1 MPVYEYRCGGCGK
14 EFERYLPS
22 AAAGV
27 TCPACSSAEVKRR
40 LSLFAMKTHGADVAT
55 MPSGGGGCCGGGCSC
70 H

>member
-22 AAAGV
+22 PAANV
-27 TCPACSSAEVKRR
+27 TCPGCESVDVKRR
-40 LSLFAMKTHGADVAT
+40 LSVFAMKSHGADVAT
-55 MPSGGGGCCGGGCSC
+55 MPTAGGACCGGGCSC